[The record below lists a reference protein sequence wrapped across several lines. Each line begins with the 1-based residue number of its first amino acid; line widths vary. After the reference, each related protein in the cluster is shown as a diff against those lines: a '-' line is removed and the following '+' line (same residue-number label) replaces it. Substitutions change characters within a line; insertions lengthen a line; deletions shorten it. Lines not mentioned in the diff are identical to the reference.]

1 MYKALLVPSTL
12 PITHSMHYLVSTSH
26 TKSLCM
32 EPIPVHT
39 CTRTRKSFDKE
50 SMRKGLNRGGDEA
63 RKWGTKGERN
73 QGRVRREKRGKM
85 RGEGRMRRRVCR
97 YLWLVFSA
105 SEQIKPILVHFNKN
119 LLRRAV
125 SLVKITTPMHQQQI
139 AHTWPTNYYMQLLYT
154 STVYKPWCAN
164 ICSTHHKLCTQAFI
178 EERGPE
184 KDCLPLPIAISRF
197 HSADCC
203 AERASLDDGVPRSRP
218 FLVLYCL
225 ECEQESV
232 TWPLKRQPHPRPH
245 THSGR

>member
-125 SLVKITTPMHQQQI
+125 SLVKNTTPMHQQQI
-139 AHTWPTNYYMQLLYT
+139 AHTWPTKLLYAIIIHNHCIQALMCEHMQYPPRAVHSSVHWGKRAWERLLT
-154 STVYKPWCAN
+154 S
-164 ICSTHHKLCTQAFI
+164 SHRHK
-178 EERGPE
+178 
-184 KDCLPLPIAISRF
+184 
-197 HSADCC
+197 
-203 AERASLDDGVPRSRP
+203 
-218 FLVLYCL
+218 
-225 ECEQESV
+225 
-232 TWPLKRQPHPRPH
+232 
-245 THSGR
+245 